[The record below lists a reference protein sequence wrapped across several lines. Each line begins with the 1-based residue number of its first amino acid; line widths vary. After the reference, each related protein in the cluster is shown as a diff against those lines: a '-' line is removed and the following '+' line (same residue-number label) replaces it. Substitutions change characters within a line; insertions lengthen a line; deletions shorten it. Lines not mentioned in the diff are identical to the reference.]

1 MIFEIF
7 KASLLGA
14 LPVAAFT
21 FLMLQWSVASG
32 RIDAFKSGKDL
43 QKQFKNRAKAK
54 KAAEKEIK
62 LAKKEKRDPNPTI
75 TACIREKDDVPHPP
89 SRMVGDMFHNK
100 VTSFGAGFYGTMAV
114 LTYVLIELIE
124 IWQFLG
130 KVFGPGSWF
139 ENIGLH
145 LIIDFFINS
154 IMNFVS
160 AFIWFSTLPKYLPVE
175 NGWVWLV
182 AAYLGYLVGV
192 KLTTQHGDNIWTKL
206 GTTWAELEEKLS
218 SAFSE
223 TISKSYIKS
232 PSKGGTPKSEAST
245 KNSDIK

>member
-7 KASLLGA
+7 KASLMGA

-21 FLMLQWSVASG
+21 FLILQWSVASG
-32 RIDAFKSGKDL
+32 RIDAFESDKDL

-54 KAAEKEIK
+54 KVAEKEVK
-62 LAKKEKRDPNPTI
+62 LAKKEKRDPDPVI
-75 TACIREKDDVPHPP
+75 TAGLREKDDVPHQPG
-89 SRMVGDMFHNK
+89 RMVGDMFHNK
-100 VTSFGAGFYGTMAV
+100 VTSFGAGFYSTMAV
-114 LTYVLIELIE
+114 LTYILIELVE

-139 ENIGLH
+139 DNIGLR

-160 AFIWFSTLPKYLPVE
+160 AFIWFSTLPEYLPVG

-182 AAYLGYLVGV
+182 AAYLGYMGGV

-206 GTTWAELEEKLS
+206 GTTWAELEVKVRTT
-218 SAFSE
+218 FSE
-223 TISKSYIKS
+223 IIRKHDIKS
-232 PSKGGTPKSEAST
+232 RSKDSIPKPEEGTKSNDA
-245 KNSDIK
+245 K